1 MITDEHKEMYKA
13 WAGRAYYQQ
22 PVYIRVPDMHTY
34 EYRIDNIIFRG
45 HYVIENPD
53 DGEPIY
59 SITTVKADSIT
70 NSDLMLV
77 IDPRIVHEIE
87 ANLLEDYRWNL

>member
-1 MITDEHKEMYKA
+1 MKHK
-13 WAGRAYYQQ
+13 
-22 PVYIRVPDMHTY
+22 Y
-34 EYRIDNIIFRG
+34 EYVIDNIIFRG
-45 HYVIENPD
+45 HYIIENPD
-53 DGEPIY
+53 GGDPIY
-59 SITTVKADSIT
+59 SVTTVQADSIT